1 VARDGLPWTG
11 VPAAEL
17 PQYSRTMCPQC
28 TEYLSRAIM
37 IDIHTNYSEADCAAI
52 VQAINRAVAS

>member
-1 VARDGLPWTG
+1 
-11 VPAAEL
+11 
-17 PQYSRTMCPQC
+17 
-28 TEYLSRAIM
+28 M